1 MSIVNLV
8 PSAVAL
14 ADQVLNVSRDPG
26 ALLGLG
32 SPLGLDSAFDVDSA
46 LDKWRSLVDYSAFY
60 IAVETNSKGDCL
72 SVLAGH
78 TLESA
83 ADFWPC
89 LPLVTHDPIKAIL
102 SQPAPEIRQRTLQI
116 ACDDNQSRWLECSV
130 YYWHLKTGEPRSL
143 LLVRETTNEHQSVLA
158 FQQEKLRAIAYERFN
173 FSILE
178 LILKEQDTVRVL
190 EKIVRDIEVMHS
202 DVYCAMVLTKNLGK
216 LVQTVIAPSLPP
228 ALLQTLRQLQL
239 EAGNGSVATSI
250 AMKQRVIVENVM
262 THPYWVNHREAA
274 LASDVQAGW
283 SEPILN
289 ADGEVLGA
297 FALYYRQPQT
307 PSALEQSMIEQ
318 AAKLMS
324 IVVDRH
330 LSQESMQSLAYLE
343 PVTGLP
349 NRKRVYEVLQQLH
362 TEPAT
367 GGEHW
372 GVIYIDLDHFKW
384 INEAHGH
391 AAGNSLL
398 QQVAERLQ
406 KVAEAHFI
414 ACMGGD
420 EFLLLLSGLAAPADK
435 ALQQLWSMQRK
446 LQKVFERPFKISG
459 QKLPITASMGLC
471 SFNASNSSDTDY
483 VKAADI
489 AMHKAKQAGRNHACV
504 YEPGMQTEIAT
515 QVMLETELREAI
527 AQQQLRVH
535 YQVQVDHT
543 GRPFGAEV
551 LLRWQH
557 PRRGLISPLQFI
569 AVAETSGLIIEIGMW
584 VLDQACAQIALWQQ
598 SLKTR
603 ELSLSVNISARQFCQ
618 ANFIAMV
625 KACIQR
631 HQINPNA
638 LRLELTESVLLENV
652 DDAVR
657 IMAELSQLGIQFS
670 LDDFGTGY
678 SSLQYLK
685 KLPLYQL
692 KIDRSFVNDI
702 VTDSHDRTIVRTIIA
717 MAQSMYLSV
726 IAEGVETQEQMEL
739 LLNNG
744 CRRYQGFLFGK
755 PMPIEQFNPWL
766 QDALT

>member
-14 ADQVLNVSRDPG
+14 ADVVSRMSLD
-26 ALLGLG
+26 LSVSSGLNT
-32 SPLGLDSAFDVDSA
+32 SFDH
-46 LDKWRSLVDYSAFY
+46 WRSLVDHSSFY
-60 IAVETNSKGDCL
+60 MAVETDRHGHCL
-72 SVLAGH
+72 SILASQ
-78 TLESA
+78 TVVP
-83 ADFWPC
+83 ADDYWAV
-89 LPLVTHDPIKAIL
+89 LPLVVHDSLKAIL
-102 SQPAPEIRQRTLQI
+102 AQPAPDVHQRTIQI
-116 ACDDNQSRWLECSV
+116 AYHDSQQRWLECNAH
-130 YYWHLKTGEPRSL
+130 YFNTPTNEPRCL
-143 LLVRETTNEHQSVLA
+143 LLVRETTNEHQAVLA
-158 FQQEKLRAIAYERFN
+158 FQQEKLGAIAYERFK

-178 LILKEQDTVRVL
+178 LVLKEQDPLRIL
-190 EKIVRDIEVMHS
+190 EKIVRDIEAMHR
-202 DVYCAMVLTKNLGK
+202 DVYCAMVLTQNLGK

-228 ALLQTLRQLQL
+228 ALLQTLRHLQL
-239 EAGNGSVATSI
+239 EAGNGSLATSI
-250 AMKQRVIVENVM
+250 VMKQRVIVENVM

-274 LASDVQAGW
+274 LAAGVEAGW

-289 ADGEVLGA
+289 ADGDALGA
-297 FALYYRQPQT
+297 FAIYYRHAQT
-307 PSALEQSMIEQ
+307 PSALEQSMIAQ
-318 AAKLMS
+318 ATKLMS

-330 LSQESMQSLAYLE
+330 LSQESIQSLAYLE

-349 NRKRVYEVLQQLH
+349 NRKRVYEVLH
-362 TEPAT
+362 AFTEQPKSNDA
-367 GGEHW
+367 W
-372 GVIYIDLDHFKW
+372 GVIYLDLDHFKW

-391 AAGNSLL
+391 DIGNALL
-398 QQVAERLQ
+398 KQVAERLQ
-406 KVAEAHFI
+406 KVAGAYFI

-420 EFLLLLSGLAAPADK
+420 EFTLVMTDLSSQPDK
-435 ALQQLWSMQRK
+435 ALLQLWTMQRK
-446 LQKVFERPFKISG
+446 LQKVFDRPFKISG
-459 QKLPITASMGLC
+459 QKLTITASMGLC
-471 SFNASNSSDTDY
+471 SLHEAALADADY

-489 AMHKAKQAGRNHACV
+489 AMHKAKQSGRNQACV

-527 AQQQLRVH
+527 AQQQFRLH

-551 LLRWQH
+551 LLRWHH
-557 PRRGLISPLQFI
+557 PLRGLISPLQFI
-569 AVAETSGLIIEIGMW
+569 AVAESSGLIIDIGMW
-584 VLDQACAQIALWQQ
+584 VLDQACAQIAVWQGA
-598 SLKTR
+598 LKTR
-603 ELSLSVNISARQFCQ
+603 ELSLSVNISARQFSQ
-618 ANFIAMV
+618 TNFVSMI
-625 KACIQR
+625 KSCIQR

-657 IMAELSQLGIQFS
+657 IMAKLSQLGIQFS

-692 KIDRSFVNDI
+692 KIDRSFVHDL

-726 IAEGVETQEQMEL
+726 IAEGVETQAQMEL

-755 PMPIEQFNPWL
+755 PMPIEQFNDCL
-766 QDALT
+766 QQVLV

>member
-1 MSIVNLV
+1 M
-8 PSAVAL
+8 PGAVAL
-14 ADQVLNVSRDPG
+14 ADYVLNVSPEPG
-26 ALLGLG
+26 ASL
-32 SPLGLDSAFDVDSA
+32 SVAHSLDLHAA
-46 LDKWRSLVDYSAFY
+46 LDEWRSLVDNSAFY
-60 IAVETNSKGDCL
+60 LAVETNTAGECL
-72 SVLAGH
+72 TVLAGDPPV
-78 TLESA
+78 SVD
-83 ADFWPC
+83 DFWPR
-89 LPLVTHDPIKAIL
+89 LPRLTHDPIKAIL
-102 SQPAPEIRQRTLQI
+102 SQPSPHIGQRILQM
-116 ACDDNQSRWLECSV
+116 ACDDSQSRWLECRV
-130 YYWHLKTGEPRSL
+130 YYCRVNTGEPRSL
-143 LLVRETTNEHQSVLA
+143 LLVRETSHEHQSLLA
-158 FQQEKLRAIAYERFN
+158 YQQEKLRAMAYERFN

-178 LILKEQDTVRVL
+178 LILKEQDTVKVL
-190 EKIVRDIEVMHS
+190 EKIVRDIEAMHS
-202 DVYCAMVLTKNLGK
+202 DAYCAMVLTENLGK
-216 LVQTVIAPSLPP
+216 LVQTVIAPSLPQ
-228 ALLQTLRQLQL
+228 ALLQTLRQLEL
-239 EAGNGSVATSI
+239 EAGNGSLATSI

-262 THPYWVNHREAA
+262 THPYWVNHRQAA
-274 LASDVQAGW
+274 FASGVQAGW

-289 ADGEVLGA
+289 ADGDVLGA

-307 PSALEQSMIEQ
+307 PTALEQSLIEQ

-330 LSQESMQSLAYLE
+330 LSQQSIQSLAYLE

-349 NRKRVYEVLQQLH
+349 NRKRVYEVLQQLRSQ
-362 TEPAT
+362 PMA

-372 GVIYIDLDHFKW
+372 GVIYVDLDHFKW

-391 AAGNSLL
+391 TAGNSLL

-420 EFLLLLSGLAAPADK
+420 EFLVLLSGLAPTPDK
-435 ALQQLWSMQRK
+435 ALQQLWAMQRK
-446 LQKVFERPFKISG
+446 LQKVLERPFKIGS

-471 SFNASNSSDTDY
+471 SFNALTSGDTDY

-489 AMHKAKQAGRNHACV
+489 AMHKAKQAGRNHACI

-527 AQQQLRVH
+527 AQQQLRLH

-557 PRRGLISPLQFI
+557 PQRGMISPLQFI
-569 AVAETSGLIIEIGMW
+569 GVAETSGLIIEIGMW
-584 VLDQACAQIALWQQ
+584 VLDQACAQIARWQQ

-657 IMAELSQLGIQFS
+657 VMAELSQIGIQFS

-755 PMPIEQFNPWL
+755 PMPIEQFNTWM

>member
-1 MSIVNLV
+1 MSIVNLM
-8 PSAVAL
+8 PGAVAL
-14 ADQVLNVSRDPG
+14 ADHVLNVSPEPG
-26 ALLGLG
+26 VSLSLS
-32 SPLGLDSAFDVDSA
+32 SPLDLLAA
-46 LDKWRSLVDYSAFY
+46 LDQWRSLVDDSAFY
-60 IAVETNSKGDCL
+60 LGVETNSAGECL
-72 SVLAGH
+72 RVLAGD
-78 TLESA
+78 LIESA
-83 ADFWPC
+83 DDFWSR
-89 LPLVTHDPIKAIL
+89 LPRLTHDPIKAIL
-102 SQPAPEIRQRTLQI
+102 SQPSPQVGQRVLQI
-116 ACDDNQSRWLECSV
+116 ACDEGQSRWLECRV
-130 YYWHLKTGEPRSL
+130 YYCRINTGELRSL
-143 LLVRETTNEHQSVLA
+143 LLVRETTHEHQSLLA
-158 FQQEKLRAIAYERFN
+158 FQQEKLRAVAYERFN

-178 LILKEQDTVRVL
+178 LILKEQDTVKVL
-190 EKIVRDIEVMHS
+190 EKIVRDIEAMHK
-202 DVYCAMVLTKNLGK
+202 DVYCAMVLTENLGK

-239 EAGNGSVATSI
+239 QAGNGSLATSI

-274 LASDVQAGW
+274 FASGVQAGW

-307 PSALEQSMIEQ
+307 PSALEQSLIEQ

-330 LSQESMQSLAYLE
+330 LSQESIQSLAYLE

-349 NRKRVYEVLQQLH
+349 NRKRVYEVLQQLRSQ
-362 TEPAT
+362 PVV

-372 GVIYIDLDHFKW
+372 GLIYIDLDHFKW

-391 AAGNSLL
+391 TVGNSLL

-420 EFLLLLSGLAAPADK
+420 EFLVLLSGLATPADK
-435 ALQQLWSMQRK
+435 ALQQLWAMQHK
-446 LQKVFERPFKISG
+446 LQKALERPFKIGS

-471 SFNASNSSDTDY
+471 SFDTLTSGDKDY

-489 AMHKAKQAGRNHACV
+489 AMHKAKQAGRNHACL

-527 AQQQLRVH
+527 AQQQLRLH

-557 PRRGLISPLQFI
+557 PQRGMISPLQFI
-569 AVAETSGLIIEIGMW
+569 GVAETSGLIIEIGMW

-603 ELSLSVNISARQFCQ
+603 ELSLSVNISARQFSQ

-657 IMAELSQLGIQFS
+657 VMAELSQIGIQFS

-755 PMPIEQFNPWL
+755 PLPIEQFNTWL

>member
-1 MSIVNLV
+1 MSIVNFV
-8 PSAVAL
+8 PNAVVL
-14 ADQVLNVSRDPG
+14 ADQVLNASFDLS
-26 ALLGLG
+26 ALSGLNSSLSLSSTLALG
-32 SPLGLDSAFDVDSA
+32 STLDQ
-46 LDKWRSLVDYSAFY
+46 WRSLVDYSGFY
-60 IAVETNSKGDCL
+60 LAVETNSQGDCL
-72 SVLAGH
+72 SVLANHG
-78 TLESA
+78 LELNSNLWA
-83 ADFWPC
+83 C
-89 LPLVTHDPIKAIL
+89 LPLIVHDPIKSML
-102 SQPAPEIRQRTLQI
+102 TQPVPEITQRTIQI
-116 ACDDNQSRWLECSV
+116 ACDDSQSRWLECCVHYLS
-130 YYWHLKTGEPRSL
+130 LKTGELRSL
-143 LLVRETTNEHQSVLA
+143 LLVRETTSEHQPALA
-158 FQQEKLRAIAYERFN
+158 FQQEKLRAIAYERFK

-178 LILKEQDTVRVL
+178 LILKEQDAVRIL
-190 EKIVRDIEVMHS
+190 EKMVRDIEGMHR
-202 DVYCAMVLTKNLGK
+202 DVYCALVLTKNLGK

-239 EAGNGSVATSI
+239 EAGNGSLATSI

-262 THPYWVNHREAA
+262 THPYWINHREAA
-274 LASDVQAGW
+274 LASEVQAGW

-307 PSALEQSMIEQ
+307 PGALEQSMIEQ

-330 LSQESMQSLAYLE
+330 LSQESIQSLAYLE

-349 NRKRVYEVLQQLH
+349 NRKRVYELLQQLRAQPVTH
-362 TEPAT
+362 
-367 GGEHW
+367 GNHW
-372 GVIYIDLDHFKW
+372 GVVYIDLDHFKW

-406 KVAEAHFI
+406 KVAEPHFI

-420 EFLLLLSGLAAPADK
+420 EFLLLLSGLAAQADK
-435 ALQQLWSMQRK
+435 ALQQVCAMQRK
-446 LQKVFERPFKISG
+446 LQKVFERPFKVSG
-459 QKLPITASMGLC
+459 QKLSITASMGLC
-471 SFNASNSSDTDY
+471 SFDAMTSGETDY

-527 AQQQLRVH
+527 AQQQLGLH

-551 LLRWQH
+551 LLRWHH
-557 PRRGLISPLQFI
+557 PQRGLISPLQFI

-584 VLDQACAQIALWQQ
+584 VLDQACAQIARWQRA
-598 SLKTR
+598 LNTR

-618 ANFIAMV
+618 ANFIDMV

-755 PMPIEQFNPWL
+755 PMPIEQFNDWL
-766 QDALT
+766 QEALV